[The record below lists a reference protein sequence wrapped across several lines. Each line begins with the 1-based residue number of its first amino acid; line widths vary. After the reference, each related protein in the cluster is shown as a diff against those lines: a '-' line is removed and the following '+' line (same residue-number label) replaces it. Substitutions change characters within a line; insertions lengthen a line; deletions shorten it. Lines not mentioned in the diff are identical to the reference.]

1 MWKWWIERTKLP
13 IFAILSNGKKGSK
26 KVQLVSKHC
35 KKMSW
40 IVMWHVLPPTFKQR
54 LATNQVVAGC
64 VTSDWIRLRRSHMTS
79 LFKIILQRSWPR
91 ESENACY
98 PWEYT
103 NIYSSRSIIIS
114 FDNFRFEGKD
124 QLQGRHFTWS
134 LMLASDW
141 AQKYFLCLIT
151 DRHSNKSWNWF
162 VKSSI
167 PGVLLPVLENFR
179 RSFFWPNWPPMGLR
193 GCVKMVNWSGSPSCP
208 CHRL

>member
-64 VTSDWIRLRRSHMTS
+64 VTSDWIRLRRSHITS

-91 ESENACY
+91 ESENTCY
-98 PWEYT
+98 PWEYR
-103 NIYSSRSIIIS
+103 NIYSSRSIYHLTTLDS
-114 FDNFRFEGKD
+114 RARTNYKD
-124 QLQGRHFTWS
+124 DILLEAWC
-134 LMLASDW
+134 W
-141 AQKYFLCLIT
+141 PLIG
-151 DRHSNKSWNWF
+151 HKNIF
-162 VKSSI
+162 
-167 PGVLLPVLENFR
+167 
-179 RSFFWPNWPPMGLR
+179 
-193 GCVKMVNWSGSPSCP
+193 CA
-208 CHRL
+208 

>member
-1 MWKWWIERTKLP
+1 MWKWWMERTKLP

-103 NIYSSRSIIIS
+103 NIYSSRSIYHLTTLDS
-114 FDNFRFEGKD
+114 RARTNYKD
-124 QLQGRHFTWS
+124 DILLEVWC
-134 LMLASDW
+134 W
-141 AQKYFLCLIT
+141 PLIG
-151 DRHSNKSWNWF
+151 HKNIF
-162 VKSSI
+162 
-167 PGVLLPVLENFR
+167 
-179 RSFFWPNWPPMGLR
+179 
-193 GCVKMVNWSGSPSCP
+193 CA
-208 CHRL
+208 